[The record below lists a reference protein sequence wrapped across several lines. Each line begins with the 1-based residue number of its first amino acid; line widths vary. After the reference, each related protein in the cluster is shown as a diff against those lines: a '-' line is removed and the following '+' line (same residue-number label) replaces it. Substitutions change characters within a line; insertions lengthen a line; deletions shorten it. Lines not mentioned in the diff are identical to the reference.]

1 MLDWFR
7 NKGEPRSADDIEA
20 GSAPETA
27 EDSPTESSMQADR
40 PIGGR
45 SEDIFDRAPFAEQI
59 AGIIAAR
66 REKSSLVIGLYGP
79 WGDGKTSTLTM
90 IREALDT
97 DSDIIA
103 MDYNPWFYGDTTEQL
118 TRSFFASIREKLEKS
133 GYFSRENIG
142 AVMEGL
148 GGVPYAGDSFKRI
161 GQALSSEA
169 LADARDK
176 LGEILRRH
184 RKKIV
189 IFVDDID
196 RLDRGDIQTLFKLV
210 RLSGGFDHTTYVLAF
225 DDAVVAEALGQ
236 AYGSGDSVAGRRFL
250 EKIVQVPL
258 HLPPVRPEK
267 LRDLMFSACDRTLLA
282 NKIELKEGEGAE
294 LGHALS
300 AGFSFALKTPRQ
312 VKLLDNAV
320 TFAVPLLKGEVRVVD
335 QIQIEALRIFYPE
348 IYEAVRKNPD
358 CVLHERDG
366 KNRGNDEATS
376 PVEAAIDALPIT
388 SGEKRS
394 IRDLLVG
401 LFPRFGTMGYGS
413 DWEAPWTA
421 DKRICSR
428 DYFPRYF
435 GYAVPQGDVSDHLV
449 EELISRAEAGDVG
462 AARVLIADAF
472 TLGSAELL
480 VRRLRSREDQLP
492 VAAAHPLI
500 RAIAANAAD
509 IPISRDLMLG
519 DFTLAQ
525 AATFVARL
533 SGRATPEEQDAWLN
547 SAIKETDSFLFA
559 VHVIGRAR
567 ASAKRPNDRASLPPE
582 RVEPLAAVLLD
593 RVRSEAAKGDI
604 FERVGER
611 LGRVVN
617 AIHASGSDET
627 RLGIREL
634 LGEILA
640 EKSGSAIRFIKAFA
654 NRSQGGDGV
663 TRIADLDRDTYHV
676 LAVIFDTDLLYRQ
689 LRASFGSELD
699 KAEWRDAEDYAEDGD
714 HRIAE
719 QFAYLHLRRD
729 EDPTEE

>member
-1 MLDWFR
+1 
-7 NKGEPRSADDIEA
+7 
-20 GSAPETA
+20 
-27 EDSPTESSMQADR
+27 MQADR
-40 PIGGR
+40 PIGGI
-45 SEDIFDRAPFAEQI
+45 SEDIFDRGPFAEQI
-59 AGIIAAR
+59 AGIVAAR
-66 REKSSLVIGLYGP
+66 REESSLVIGLYGP

-90 IREALDT
+90 IREALGADP
-97 DSDIIA
+97 DIIA
-103 MDYNPWFYGDTTEQL
+103 MDYNPWFYGDTTQQL
-118 TRSFFASIREKLEKS
+118 TRSFFASIKEKLEKS

-148 GGVPYAGDSFKRI
+148 GGVPYAGDGFKRI

-176 LGEILRRH
+176 LGKILRRH
-184 RKKIV
+184 GKKIV

-210 RLSGGFDHTTYVLAF
+210 RLSGGFDHTTYILAF

-236 AYGSGDSVAGRRFL
+236 AYGSGDSLAGRRFL

-267 LRDLMFSACDRTLLA
+267 LRDLMFAACDRTLLA
-282 NKIELKEGEGAE
+282 NKIELKEGEGSE

-300 AGFSFALKTPRQ
+300 TGFSFALKTPRQ

-348 IYEAVRKNPD
+348 IYETVRKNPD
-358 CVLHERDG
+358 CLLREPDG
-366 KNRGNDEATS
+366 KNRGDDEAKS
-376 PVEAAIDALPIT
+376 PVEAALDGLQAT
-388 SGEKRS
+388 AAEKKA

-435 GYAVPQGDVSDHLV
+435 GYAVPQGDVPDHLV
-449 EELISRAEAGDVG
+449 EELLSRAEAGDVV

-472 TLGSAELL
+472 KLGSAELL
-480 VRRLRSREDQLP
+480 VRRLRSREEQLP
-492 VAAAHPLI
+492 LAAAYPLI

-533 SGRATPEEQDAWLN
+533 SGRATPEEQDAWLA
-547 SAIKETDSFLFA
+547 SAIKETNSFLFA

-567 ASAKRPNDRASLPPE
+567 ASAKRPEDRASLPRE

-604 FERVGER
+604 FDRVGER

-617 AIHASGSDET
+617 AIHAGGSDET

-640 EKSGSAIRFIKAFA
+640 ENSASAIGFIKAFA
-654 NRSQGGDGV
+654 GRSQGSDGV
-663 TRIADLDRDTYHV
+663 TRIADIDRDTYDV
-676 LAVIFDTDLLYRQ
+676 LAVIFDTELLYTQ
-689 LRASFGSELD
+689 LHASFGSGLD
-699 KAEWRDAEDYAEDGD
+699 NPEWVDAEDYPEDGNL
-714 HRIAE
+714 RIAE
-719 QFAYLHLRRD
+719 QFAYLHHHRD
-729 EDPTEE
+729 EESSEEQGEGPDKE

>member
-1 MLDWFR
+1 
-7 NKGEPRSADDIEA
+7 
-20 GSAPETA
+20 
-27 EDSPTESSMQADR
+27 MQADR
-40 PIGGR
+40 PIDGR

-59 AGIIAAR
+59 AGIIAGR
-66 REKSSLVIGLYGP
+66 SEKSSLVIGLYGP

-90 IREALDT
+90 IREALEVDP
-97 DSDIIA
+97 DIIA

-133 GYFSRENIG
+133 GYFNRENIG

-148 GGVPYAGDSFKRI
+148 GGIPYAGDSFKRI

-184 RKKIV
+184 GKKVV

-210 RLSGGFDHTTYVLAF
+210 RLSGGFDHTTYILAF

-236 AYGSGDSVAGRRFL
+236 AYGSGDSLAGRRFL

-267 LRDLMFSACDRTLLA
+267 LRDLMFAACDRTLLA
-282 NKIELKEGEGAE
+282 NKIELKEGEGSE
-294 LGHALS
+294 LGNALS
-300 AGFSFALKTPRQ
+300 EGFSFALKTPRQ

-358 CVLHERDG
+358 CLLRERDG
-366 KNRGNDEATS
+366 DDEAKS
-376 PVEAAIDALPIT
+376 PVETAIEALQAT
-388 SGEKRS
+388 AGEKKAV
-394 IRDLLVG
+394 RDLLVG

-449 EELISRAEAGDVG
+449 DELIARAEAGDVG
-462 AARVLIADAF
+462 AARVLVADAF

-480 VRRLRSREDQLP
+480 VRRLRSREEQLP
-492 VAAAHPLI
+492 LAAAHPLI

-509 IPISRDLMLG
+509 IPIGRDLMLG
-519 DFTLAQ
+519 DFALAQ

-533 SGRATPEEQDAWLN
+533 SGRATPEEQDIWLT
-547 SAIKETDSFLFA
+547 SAIEETDSFLFA

-567 ASAKRPNDRASLPPE
+567 ARAKRPNDRASLPPE
-582 RVEPLAAVLLD
+582 RVEPLAAVLLG

-604 FERVGER
+604 FECVGER

-617 AIHASGSDET
+617 AIHAGGSHET
-627 RLGIREL
+627 RLGIRQL

-640 EKSGSAIRFIKAFA
+640 EKSASAIQFIKAFA

-663 TRIADLDRDTYHV
+663 TRIADLDRDTYDV
-676 LAVIFDTDLLYRQ
+676 LAVIFDTDLLYDQ

-699 KAEWRDAEDYAEDGD
+699 KAEWYDAEDYTGD
-714 HRIAE
+714 DDRRIAQ
-719 QFAYLHLRRD
+719 QFAYLHRRKD
-729 EDPTEE
+729 EEPPEEQREGPDKE